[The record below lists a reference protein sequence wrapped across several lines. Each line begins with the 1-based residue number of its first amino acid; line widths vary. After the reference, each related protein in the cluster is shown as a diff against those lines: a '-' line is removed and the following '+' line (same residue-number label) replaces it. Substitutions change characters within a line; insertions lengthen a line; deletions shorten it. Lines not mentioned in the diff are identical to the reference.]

1 MIQSFTAQVA
11 HSPSAGHAG
20 GGCRLTRDFQLA
32 PSSTMGTELRSLPTS
47 LASCLLRTCNKQMDS
62 VRINGRKCSLY
73 EGNPIL
79 SASQY
84 VSLSISFAVAK
95 IPWRL
100 NIPSTILPLMLGIFV
115 KSLAASARLC
125 SLSSTVFCYK
135 SAMSNTPLMMD
146 FSDSPFLAGAFYVKD
161 KFPLLLD
168 VYIEI
173 RVHKTVILLIVVEA
187 DCQHPI
193 RTPMA
198 PAGARP
204 PSKPINTAKTTS
216 ADPKNG
222 PDPPPDDGIVKIAS
236 KGDVV
241 LRVTFLTSKEAIR
254 AAKRSLQ
261 PRPGQ
266 RPPASATQQQQQ
278 PVPLQSPK
286 VTYSYRADL
295 GVLKKHSEYFRALLD
310 EAGPFTEAR
319 QVAHALE
326 ALTLR
331 GVKPADVDDVEELP
345 TVEITDD
352 DDATRSAHR
361 HSVFADLLRI
371 LHGAQATTKPPT
383 MLYVVTLAV
392 LADRFDCVTP
402 VSRYLSS
409 ELKFKWPASK
419 IKAGG
424 RDDENGIGG
433 PRLENEEVLRQRI
446 LAAWLLDQPLK
457 LHAATRELIMYG
469 SKRWIQASADQDDDG
484 YEETLPSW
492 WDLPDDLEHELQLR
506 RECILDTLASVQRH
520 FLSLYSSRTQ
530 VCRLGYDSS
539 PACDSFQLGQMV
551 KFLAHKKLL
560 FFVDFSSASLGTIED
575 SATTDIGHI
584 ISLLSQVTSYQID
597 RNHTNCG
604 LRIKILP
611 IVEYIKS
618 MLSSNVISIPR
629 SAWKK
634 NRAATSWMPSAED
647 AESKE
652 DGNVFRYTRSV
663 AGDQRLRFEGAM
675 ASDRMARELF
685 TAKSWDWTPEG

>member
-1 MIQSFTAQVA
+1 
-11 HSPSAGHAG
+11 
-20 GGCRLTRDFQLA
+20 
-32 PSSTMGTELRSLPTS
+32 
-47 LASCLLRTCNKQMDS
+47 
-62 VRINGRKCSLY
+62 
-73 EGNPIL
+73 
-79 SASQY
+79 
-84 VSLSISFAVAK
+84 
-95 IPWRL
+95 
-100 NIPSTILPLMLGIFV
+100 
-115 KSLAASARLC
+115 
-125 SLSSTVFCYK
+125 
-135 SAMSNTPLMMD
+135 
-146 FSDSPFLAGAFYVKD
+146 
-161 KFPLLLD
+161 
-168 VYIEI
+168 
-173 RVHKTVILLIVVEA
+173 
-187 DCQHPI
+187 
-193 RTPMA
+193 MA

-204 PSKPINTAKTTS
+204 SSKSTNIATTNHG
-216 ADPKNG
+216 NG
-222 PDPPPDDGIVKIAS
+222 PEPPHDDGIFKIAP
-236 KGDVV
+236 KGDIV

-266 RPPASATQQQQQ
+266 RPPASAAQQQQ

-295 GVLKKHSEYFRALLD
+295 GLLKKHSEYFRALLD

-319 QVAHALE
+319 QVADALE

-331 GVKPADVDDVEELP
+331 GVKPADVDEVEDLP

-409 ELKFKWPASK
+409 ELKFKWPASR

-433 PRLENEEVLRQRI
+433 PRLENEDVLRQRI

-469 SKRWIQASADQDDDG
+469 SKRWVQANADHDDDG
-484 YEETLPSW
+484 YEENLPSW

-506 RECILDTLASVQRH
+506 RERILDTLASVQRH

-575 SATTDIGHI
+575 FATTDIGHI

-597 RNHTNCG
+597 RNHTNVSLGPPALAPKTGVGGGG
-604 LRIKILP
+604 LNS
-611 IVEYIKS
+611 EG
-618 MLSSNVISIPR
+618 
-629 SAWKK
+629 
-634 NRAATSWMPSAED
+634 RAHIM
-647 AESKE
+647 
-652 DGNVFRYTRSV
+652 V
-663 AGDQRLRFEGAM
+663 A
-675 ASDRMARELF
+675 
-685 TAKSWDWTPEG
+685 

>member
-1 MIQSFTAQVA
+1 M
-11 HSPSAGHAG
+11 
-20 GGCRLTRDFQLA
+20 
-32 PSSTMGTELRSLPTS
+32 
-47 LASCLLRTCNKQMDS
+47 
-62 VRINGRKCSLY
+62 
-73 EGNPIL
+73 
-79 SASQY
+79 
-84 VSLSISFAVAK
+84 
-95 IPWRL
+95 
-100 NIPSTILPLMLGIFV
+100 
-115 KSLAASARLC
+115 
-125 SLSSTVFCYK
+125 
-135 SAMSNTPLMMD
+135 
-146 FSDSPFLAGAFYVKD
+146 
-161 KFPLLLD
+161 LD

-492 WDLPDDLEHELQLR
+492 WDLPDDLELHLADKSYFCYSKMNFNCAGNASL
-506 RECILDTLASVQRH
+506 ILWPRSKDTFSHSTRPAHRFADSDTTPARH
-520 FLSLYSSRTQ
+520 AIR
-530 VCRLGYDSS
+530 
-539 PACDSFQLGQMV
+539 
-551 KFLAHKKLL
+551 
-560 FFVDFSSASLGTIED
+560 FSSG
-575 SATTDIGHI
+575 
-584 ISLLSQVTSYQID
+584 
-597 RNHTNCG
+597 R
-604 LRIKILP
+604 
-611 IVEYIKS
+611 
-618 MLSSNVISIPR
+618 
-629 SAWKK
+629 W
-634 NRAATSWMPSAED
+634 
-647 AESKE
+647 
-652 DGNVFRYTRSV
+652 
-663 AGDQRLRFEGAM
+663 
-675 ASDRMARELF
+675 
-685 TAKSWDWTPEG
+685 